1 MKYTSKRLTVIFFL
15 AHHFYPCA
23 LRALRSGAISDISL
37 VYKRKFCLAAM
48 RQASATCGGSRK
60 SPAAA
65 VQNLRFYPQRSVGIA
80 ANSVKHLRLY
90 LT

>member
-48 RQASATCGGSRK
+48 RQASATCGGSRTFLLPPYK
-60 SPAAA
+60 ICASILKDLSAL
-65 VQNLRFYPQRSVGIA
+65 LRI
-80 ANSVKHLRLY
+80 L
-90 LT
+90 